1 MQVQT
6 IFKTGNSDVV
16 TIPSEIK
23 KTTGMLTGVDVVMN
37 VASDGKTVL
46 LNKVSDVSGTKIT
59 PEFYNWLEGFN
70 KEYGST
76 LKALA
81 NK

>member
-16 TIPSEIK
+16 SIPSEIK
-23 KTTGMLTGVDVVMN
+23 KITGMLTGVDVVMN
-37 VASDGKTVL
+37 VASDRKTVL
-46 LNKVSDVSGTKIT
+46 LNKVSDISSTKIT
-59 PEFYNWLEGFN
+59 PEFYNWLEAFN
-70 KEYGST
+70 DEYGSA
-76 LKALA
+76 LKTLA